1 MILMKFPSPLEVDR
15 FLYGIAEGRY
25 YRYTSSF
32 PAPLEVDKV
41 AIQIEQDIETHCEI
55 SFRPLPR

>member
-1 MILMKFPSPLEVDR
+1 MKFPSPLEVDR

-32 PAPLEVDKV
+32 PAPLEVDRFLYILMSVLKLV
-41 AIQIEQDIETHCEI
+41 LLLG
-55 SFRPLPR
+55 FRPLAG